1 MVLSLK
7 PNRSHYLALLVL
19 VLILVGIGSV
29 LRLWGRVPFLFT
41 QISIGLLAVYFLL
54 LVGVLRR
61 SRLAYAGL
69 LVLAVVVIL
78 GNTATARHIEVI
90 AGLAPPMD
98 TLLVAVTG
106 YVLQIPIAVLAYLE
120 LRKGKRN

>member
-1 MVLSLK
+1 MK

-29 LRLWGRVPFLFT
+29 LRLWGRVPFIFT
-41 QISIGLLAVYFLL
+41 QISVVLLAVYSLL
-54 LVGVLRR
+54 LIGVLRR

-78 GNTATARHIEVI
+78 GNTVTARHIEVI

-106 YVLQIPIAVLAYLE
+106 YVLQIPIAVLAYFE

>member
-1 MVLSLK
+1 MK
-7 PNRSHYLALLVL
+7 PNRSHYLVLLVL

-29 LRLWGRVPFLFT
+29 LRLWGRVPFIFT

-78 GNTATARHIEVI
+78 GNTVTARHIEVI

-106 YVLQIPIAVLAYLE
+106 YVLQIPIAVLAYFE

>member
-1 MVLSLK
+1 MLPLK
-7 PNRSHYLALLVL
+7 PNRSHYLVLLVL

-29 LRLWGRVPFLFT
+29 LRLWGRVPFIFT

-78 GNTATARHIEVI
+78 GNTVTARHIEVI

-106 YVLQIPIAVLAYLE
+106 YVLQIPIAVLAYFE

>member
-1 MVLSLK
+1 MLPLK
-7 PNRSHYLALLVL
+7 PNRSHYLVLLVL

-29 LRLWGRVPFLFT
+29 LRLWGRVPFIFT
-41 QISIGLLAVYFLL
+41 QISVVLLAVYSLL
-54 LVGVLRR
+54 LIGVLRR

-78 GNTATARHIEVI
+78 GNTVTARHIEVI

-106 YVLQIPIAVLAYLE
+106 YVLQIPIAVLAYFE

>member
-1 MVLSLK
+1 MK

-41 QISIGLLAVYFLL
+41 QISGVLLAVYSLL
-54 LVGVLRR
+54 LIGVLRR

-78 GNTATARHIEVI
+78 GNTVTARHIEVI

-106 YVLQIPIAVLAYLE
+106 YVLQIPIAVLAYFE

>member
-1 MVLSLK
+1 MLPLK

-41 QISIGLLAVYFLL
+41 QISVVLLAVYSLL
-54 LVGVLRR
+54 LIGVLRR

-78 GNTATARHIEVI
+78 GNTVTARHIEVI

-106 YVLQIPIAVLAYLE
+106 YVLQIPIAVLAYFE